1 MNEKRIEELEDK
13 VKELSEELGYA
24 NMELERL
31 DAEVTNSSKYSCAV
45 RELQYELQ
53 KMFPKLILV
62 RLNQDE

>member
-31 DAEVTNSSKYSCAV
+31 DAEVTNSSKYSGAV

-62 RLNQDE
+62 RVNTNE